1 MDQQEIQT
9 QQKRE
14 VESRQESTIAA
25 RSFVPLTDIFED
37 DHALTIVMEMPGIQR
52 DNVDVRVENN
62 ILTLEARLD
71 YSKYQ
76 GLKPVYTEYNVG
88 NYTRSFELSG
98 KINQDAIR
106 AELTDGVM
114 TLTLPK
120 AESAKPRRI
129 PIS

>member
-52 DNVDVRVENN
+52 DNIDVRVENN

>member
-1 MDQQEIQT
+1 MNQQEMQT

-14 VESRQESTIAA
+14 VEGRQESTSAA

-37 DHALTIVMEMPGIQR
+37 DHSLIVVMEVPGIHR
-52 DNVDVRVENN
+52 DNLSVRVENDT
-62 ILTLEARLD
+62 LTLEARLD

-88 NYTRSFELSG
+88 NYVRSFELSG
-98 KINQDAIR
+98 KIDQDAIR
-106 AELTDGVM
+106 AELKDGVM
-114 TLTLPK
+114 ILTLPK

>member
-14 VESRQESTIAA
+14 AEGRQESTNAA
-25 RSFVPLTDIFED
+25 RSFIPVTDIFED
-37 DHALTIVMEMPGIQR
+37 NQALTVVMELPGIQR

-71 YSKYQ
+71 HAKYH
-76 GLKPVYTEYNVG
+76 GLRPVYTEYNVG
-88 NYTRSFELSG
+88 NYVRSFELSG
-98 KINQDAIR
+98 EIDQDAIR

-129 PIS
+129 PIT

>member
-14 VESRQESTIAA
+14 VESRQESTSAA

>member
-1 MDQQEIQT
+1 MNQQEIRT

-14 VESRQESTIAA
+14 VEGRQESTNAA

-37 DHALTIVMEMPGIQR
+37 DHALTVVMEMPGIQR
-52 DNVDVRVENN
+52 DNVDVRIENN
-62 ILTLEARLD
+62 VLTLEARLD

-76 GLKPVYTEYNVG
+76 GLKPIYTEYNVG
-88 NYTRSFELSG
+88 NYVRSFELSG
-98 KINQDAIR
+98 EINQDAIR
-106 AELTDGVM
+106 AELANGVM